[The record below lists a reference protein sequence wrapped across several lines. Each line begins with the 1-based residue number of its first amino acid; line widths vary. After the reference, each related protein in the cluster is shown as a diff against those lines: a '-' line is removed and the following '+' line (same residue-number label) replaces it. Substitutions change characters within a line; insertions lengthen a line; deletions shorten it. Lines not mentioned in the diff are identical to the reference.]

1 MVIIMI
7 SVFIGF
13 KIQREMYHAFHW
25 HHDKRFFSPMAFSN
39 DGSPIFIRD
48 CVEFLHPTLNTPYVT
63 FVKLVR
69 HLTRY

>member
-1 MVIIMI
+1 MIIMI

-48 CVEFLHPTLNTPYVT
+48 CVEFLHPTLNTVVNGNSSNLY
-63 FVKLVR
+63 LG
-69 HLTRY
+69 